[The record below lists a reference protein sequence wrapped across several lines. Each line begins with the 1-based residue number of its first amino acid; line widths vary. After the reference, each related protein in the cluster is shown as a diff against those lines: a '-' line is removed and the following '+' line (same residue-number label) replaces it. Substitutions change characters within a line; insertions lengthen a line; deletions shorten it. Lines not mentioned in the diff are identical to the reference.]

1 MDSILRRWGETV
13 GITEGRGAKICR
25 AQAQLTPPDPA
36 LWPPP
41 HLTWTPPTSP
51 RPTPPRPRLT
61 PPRPRLTLVGAPA
74 EGQLALALSVEAALQ
89 LRAARRPGNH
99 VRLEPKAVSGPFCA
113 HLPGPGQPTPPH

>member
-51 RPTPPRPRLT
+51 GPT
-61 PPRPRLTLVGAPA
+61 PPRPRLTLVGASA